1 MEREDAISAL
11 NEAIKSLD
19 PAKGVSGIVPAK
31 VVFDSVNVILVTT
44 RVGFLPVFV
53 DRV

>member
-11 NEAIKSLD
+11 NEAIKALD
-19 PAKGVSGIVPAK
+19 LAKDVSSIAPANA
-31 VVFDSVNVILVTT
+31 VFDSVNVILATI

-53 DRV
+53 DRL